1 MTDLAATID
10 ALLNLAGPLSN
21 STSPDPRKRNTFSS
35 AFDTPLK
42 TSGKK
47 SCISEFNY
55 LNSPPKLVEVSFQ
68 APSDSEKPEPE
79 TEPQD
84 LLRQVS
90 ESQDKILEKA
100 NGLLELQTSK
110 TTTRLSETYRTSA
123 TEREKSSFYRS
134 SPENSKKKQIETVK
148 RLYQKQEKAKEKIE
162 DMRSREQQKEQEELR
177 FHPQI
182 SEKSRNLLVGRRKP
196 LFMRTEEVLKQ
207 RKEEIERL
215 KRMRAQENEPHE
227 KELTFKPEILEKDNK
242 EKNKRNIYQDFEE
255 WKKKKAEKIQKMN
268 VEIIKKEVEELTFH
282 PTVNELSRK
291 LAERRKK
298 RGLGERNM
306 NLAEETRENSEKN
319 REDSEKNRENSKK
332 KMSKSRG
339 NTGENKSG
347 SNEKPRKKLWE
358 PKTIRNKENKE
369 NLNET
374 AEKTRKKNVVIL
386 GEKTKKSAKYQVTS
400 PPSRSLSK
408 NGQNTI
414 KEEQSHKKQKVIIP
428 KPLKTKKEPTEA
440 LVNVVRYEPEMDFLL
455 TLLKK

>member
-1 MTDLAATID
+1 MTDLTATID
-10 ALLNLAGPLSN
+10 ALLNLAGPISN
-21 STSPDPRKRNTFSS
+21 SSPNPRKRNTFSS

-79 TEPQD
+79 NDSQD
-84 LLRQVS
+84 ILRQVS

-100 NGLLELQTSK
+100 NGLLELQNSK
-110 TTTRLSETYRTSA
+110 TTTRLSETNRTSV
-123 TEREKSSFYRS
+123 TEREKSSFYRL
-134 SPENSKKKQIETVK
+134 SPDNNTKKKQIETVK
-148 RLYQKQEKAKEKIE
+148 RLYQRQEKAKEKIE

-215 KRMRAQENEPHE
+215 KRMRVQENEPNE
-227 KELTFKPEILEKDNK
+227 KELTFKPEILGK
-242 EKNKRNIYQDFEE
+242 EKNKRDIYQDFDD
-255 WKKKKAEKIQKMN
+255 WRKKKAEKIEKMN

-282 PTVNELSRK
+282 PNVNELSRK

-306 NLAEETRENSEKN
+306 NLAEENRENSK
-319 REDSEKNRENSKK
+319 KNRENSKK
-332 KMSKSRG
+332 KISKSRG
-339 NTGENKSG
+339 KTGENKSS

-358 PKTIRNKENKE
+358 PKTIRIKENKE
-369 NLNET
+369 NFKET
-374 AEKTRKKNVVIL
+374 AEKTIKKNGGIL
-386 GEKTKKSAKYQVTS
+386 GEKPKNSAKYQESS
-400 PPSRSLSK
+400 PPSRSSSK
-408 NGQNTI
+408 NVQNTI
-414 KEEQSHKKQKVIIP
+414 KEEKSHKKQKVIIP